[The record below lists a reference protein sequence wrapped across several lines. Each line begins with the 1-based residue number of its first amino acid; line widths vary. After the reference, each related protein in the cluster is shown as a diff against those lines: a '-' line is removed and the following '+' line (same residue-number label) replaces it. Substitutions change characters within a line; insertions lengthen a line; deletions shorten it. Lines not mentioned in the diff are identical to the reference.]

1 MIEKEETK
9 IARAF
14 KIMRRYFEKH
24 KEYRLIRLL
33 ELVGDYIYNLEDELA
48 ICEHE
53 FNSLWRDY
61 SGIRNDV
68 GKYE

>member
-1 MIEKEETK
+1 MTK
-9 IARAF
+9 KNKIGIAKAF

-24 KEYRLIRLL
+24 KKNRLIFLL
-33 ELVGDYIYNLEDELA
+33 ELVGDYIYDLEEELA

-61 SGIRNDV
+61 SEVRNDV
-68 GKYE
+68 GIYR